1 MTLHRTVSSI
11 NRRRLLQGSSAAAAA
26 TLGLQIPGLSS
37 LVRQTASAQAACPA
51 EIVIGVIAPVTGSK
65 AEQGQQFTEGA
76 QVAVD
81 EINAAGGVNGSM
93 LRLEILD
100 DQGQPNEAVA
110 AAQKLVSNPDVFG
123 VIGPSSTASSSAAI
137 PVLERAQITAI
148 SPSASTPSL
157 VTDNSHF
164 YIMSLPL
171 SAYGPLVPQFAT
183 EKFGAKDIA
192 IIHVKDDWG
201 ENVTSIAKEW
211 SEANSL
217 PVVAE
222 ANYTQ
227 GDRDFKAQL
236 TSLLDPGPDALL
248 LNTHYTE
255 GALITRQ
262 ARELGYEG
270 PIVAQGTNVYPQ
282 FIELAEDA
290 AEGVVGWTDFLAS
303 LETEAVRHTVDKFQQ
318 AIGKEPLQYHVSTYD
333 AVKILTQA
341 LGQVGCDREALSTT
355 VAQTKDF
362 AGLVGPMSFNA
373 ERLPEKE
380 LFWVQVKDGQWAL
393 YEDA

>member
-1 MTLHRTVSSI
+1 MERTRNVVASST
-11 NRRRLLQGSSAAAAA
+11 RRRLLQGGGIAAA
-26 TLGLQIPGLSS
+26 TALGLRLPDL
-37 LVRQTASAQAACPA
+37 TALARQAACPA
-51 EIVIGVIAPVTGSK
+51 EIVIGVIAPVTGGK

-81 EINAAGGVNGSM
+81 EINAEGGINGSTV
-93 LRLEILD
+93 RLEILD

-110 AAQKLVSNPDVFG
+110 AAQRLVSNNDVFA

-137 PVLERAQITAI
+137 PVLERAQIVAI

-157 VTDNSHF
+157 VTDNQSF

-171 SAYGPLVPQFAT
+171 SAYGPLVPQFAA
-183 EKFGAKDIA
+183 ERFGAKDLAVIN
-192 IIHVKDDWG
+192 VKDDWG
-201 ENVTSIAKEW
+201 ENVTRIAKEW
-211 SEANSL
+211 AEANNV

-236 TSLLDPGPDALL
+236 TSMLGSEPDALI

-290 AEGVVGWTDFLAS
+290 AEGVVGWTDFLATLDS
-303 LETEAVRHTVDKFQQ
+303 EAVANTVEKFQQ

-333 AVKILTQA
+333 AVKILAQA
-341 LGQVGCDREALSTT
+341 LGQVGCDRAALSTA
-355 VAQTKDF
+355 VAGTKDF
-362 AGLVGPMSFNA
+362 PGLVGPMSFNA

-380 LFWVQVKDGQWAL
+380 LFWVEVKDGAWSLMAD
-393 YEDA
+393 E

>member
-1 MTLHRTVSSI
+1 MAHHRSLNSI
-11 NRRRLLQGSSAAAAA
+11 DRRRLLQGSSAAAAMA
-26 TLGLQIPGLSS
+26 LGLQIPGLSA
-37 LVRQTASAQAACPA
+37 LARQEAASCPA

-81 EINAAGGVNGSM
+81 EINAAGGVNGST
-93 LRLEILD
+93 LKLEILD
-100 DQGQPNEAVA
+100 DQGEPNQAVA
-110 AAQKLVSNPDVFG
+110 AAQKLAAEENVYA

-137 PVLERAQITAI
+137 PVLERATITAI

-157 VTDNSHF
+157 VTDNKHF

-171 SAYGPLVPQFAT
+171 STYGPLVPKFAA
-183 EKFGAKDIA
+183 EKFGAKDLA
-192 IIHVKDDWG
+192 VMHVKDDWG
-201 ENVTSIAKEW
+201 ENVTTIAKEW
-211 SEANSL
+211 SDTNGV
-217 PVVAE
+217 PIVAD
-222 ANYTQ
+222 ASYTQ
-227 GDRDFKAQL
+227 GDRDFKAQI
-236 TSLLDPGPDALL
+236 TSLLDKDPDALI

-262 ARELGYEG
+262 ARELGYDG

-303 LETEAVRHTVDKFQQ
+303 LDTEAVKQTVEKFQQ

-333 AVKILTQA
+333 AVKILAQA

-355 VAQTKDF
+355 VGQTKDF
-362 AGLVGPMSFNA
+362 PGLVGPMSFNA
-373 ERLPEKE
+373 DRLPEKE
-380 LFWVQVKDGQWAL
+380 LFWVEVKDGAWSL
-393 YEDA
+393 FPDA

>member
-1 MTLHRTVSSI
+1 MAHHRSLSSI
-11 NRRRLLQGSSAAAAA
+11 DRRRLLQGSGAAAMA
-26 TLGLQIPGLSS
+26 LGLQIPGFSALA
-37 LVRQTASAQAACPA
+37 RQEAASCPA

-81 EINAAGGVNGSM
+81 EINAAGGVNGST
-93 LRLEILD
+93 LKLEILD
-100 DQGQPNEAVA
+100 DQGEPNQAVA
-110 AAQKLVSNPDVFG
+110 AAQKLAAEENVYA

-137 PVLERAQITAI
+137 PVLERATITAI

-157 VTDNSHF
+157 VTDNTHF

-171 SAYGPLVPQFAT
+171 STYGPLVPKFAAD
-183 EKFGAKDIA
+183 KFGAKDLA
-192 IIHVKDDWG
+192 VIHVKDDWG
-201 ENVTSIAKEW
+201 ENVTTMAKEW
-211 SEANSL
+211 SDANSV
-217 PVVAE
+217 PIVAD
-222 ANYTQ
+222 ASYTQ
-227 GDRDFKAQL
+227 GDRDFKAQI
-236 TSLLDPGPDALL
+236 TSLLDKDPDALI

-262 ARELGYEG
+262 ARELGYDG

-303 LETEAVRHTVDKFQQ
+303 LDTEAVKQAVDKFQQ
-318 AIGKEPLQYHVSTYD
+318 AIGKEPLQYHISTYD
-333 AVKILTQA
+333 AVKILAQA

-355 VAQTKDF
+355 VGQTKDF
-362 AGLVGPMSFNA
+362 PGLVGPMSFNA
-373 ERLPEKE
+373 DRLPEKE
-380 LFWVQVKDGQWAL
+380 LFWVEVKDGEWTL
-393 YEDA
+393 FPDA

>member
-1 MTLHRTVSSI
+1 MEPTRIMTSI
-11 NRRRLLQGSSAAAAA
+11 DRRRLLQSGGAAAAL
-26 TLGLQIPGLSS
+26 TVGLRFPGMQALA
-37 LVRQTASAQAACPA
+37 RQASCPS

-81 EINAAGGVNGSM
+81 EINADGGINGSTV
-93 LRLEILD
+93 RLEILD

-110 AAQKLVSNPDVFG
+110 AAQKLASNGDVYA

-137 PVLERAQITAI
+137 PVLERAQLVAI

-157 VTDNSHF
+157 VTDNQYF

-171 SAYGPLVPQFAT
+171 SAYGPLVPQLAA
-183 EKFGAKDIA
+183 ERFGAQDLA

-201 ENVTSIAKEW
+201 ENVTTIAKEW
-211 SEANSL
+211 AEANSV

-236 TSLLDPGPDALL
+236 TALLDKDPDALI

-262 ARELGYEG
+262 ARELGYDG

-282 FIELAEDA
+282 FIELAEEA
-290 AEGVVGWTDFLAS
+290 AEGVVGWTDFLAT
-303 LETEAVRHTVDKFQQ
+303 LDTEAVAKTVEKFQQ

-333 AVKILTQA
+333 AVKILAQA
-341 LGQVGCDREALSTT
+341 IGQVGCDRSALSTA

-380 LFWVQVKDGQWAL
+380 LFWVEVKDGKWSLMA
-393 YEDA
+393 DG

>member
-1 MTLHRTVSSI
+1 MAHHRSLNSI
-11 NRRRLLQGSSAAAAA
+11 DRRRLLQGSSAAAAMA
-26 TLGLQIPGLSS
+26 LGLQIPGLSA
-37 LVRQTASAQAACPA
+37 LARQEAASCPA

-81 EINAAGGVNGSM
+81 EINAAGGVNGST
-93 LRLEILD
+93 LKLEILD
-100 DQGQPNEAVA
+100 DQGEPNQAVA
-110 AAQKLVSNPDVFG
+110 AAQKLAAEENVYA

-137 PVLERAQITAI
+137 PVLERATITAI

-157 VTDNSHF
+157 VTDNKHF

-171 SAYGPLVPQFAT
+171 SAYGPLVPQFAAD
-183 EKFGAKDIA
+183 KFGAKDLA
-192 IIHVKDDWG
+192 VMHVKDDWG
-201 ENVTSIAKEW
+201 ENVTTIAKEW
-211 SEANSL
+211 SDTNGV
-217 PVVAE
+217 PIVAD
-222 ANYTQ
+222 ASYTQ
-227 GDRDFKAQL
+227 GDRDFKAQI
-236 TSLLDPGPDALL
+236 TSLLDKDPDALI

-262 ARELGYEG
+262 ARELGYDG

-303 LETEAVRHTVDKFQQ
+303 LDTEAVKQTVDKFQQ

-333 AVKILTQA
+333 AVKILAQA

-355 VAQTKDF
+355 VGQTKDF
-362 AGLVGPMSFNA
+362 PGLVGPMSFNA
-373 ERLPEKE
+373 DRLPEKE
-380 LFWVQVKDGQWAL
+380 LFWVEVKDGAWSL
-393 YEDA
+393 FPDA

>member
-1 MTLHRTVSSI
+1 SVTTV
-11 NRRRLLQGSSAAAAA
+11 NRRRLLRGSSAAAAMA
-26 TLGLQIPGLSS
+26 LGLRVPGLA
-37 LVRQTASAQAACPA
+37 LARQDGAPAACPA

-76 QVAVD
+76 EVAVN
-81 EINAAGGVNGSM
+81 EINEAGGVNGS
-93 LRLEILD
+93 LFRLEILD
-100 DQGQPNEAVA
+100 DQGLPNEAVA
-110 AAQKLVSNPDVFG
+110 AAQKLVSNNDVFA

-137 PVLERAQITAI
+137 PVLERAQITTI

-157 VTDNSHF
+157 VTDNQHF

-171 SAYGPLVPQFAT
+171 SAYGPLVPQFAA
-183 EKFGAKDIA
+183 EKFGAEDLA

-211 SEANSL
+211 SDANGV
-217 PVVAE
+217 PIVAE

-236 TSLLDPGPDALL
+236 TAMLDKDPDALV

-303 LETEAVRHTVDKFQQ
+303 LDTEPVQQTVEKFQQ

-333 AVKILTQA
+333 AVKILAQT
-341 LGQVGCDREALSTT
+341 LSQVGCNREVLSTT
-355 VAQTKDF
+355 VGQTQDF
-362 AGLVGPMSFNA
+362 PGLVGPMSFNA

-380 LFWVQVKDGQWAL
+380 LFWVEVKDGQWAL
-393 YEDA
+393 FPDA

>member
-1 MTLHRTVSSI
+1 MTRHRTLTSI

-26 TLGLQIPGLSS
+26 TLGLQIPGLRS
-37 LVRQTASAQAACPA
+37 LVPQAAAQASCPA

-81 EINAAGGVNGSM
+81 EINAAGGVNGST

-110 AAQKLVSNPDVFG
+110 AAQKLASNPDVFA

-137 PVLERAQITAI
+137 PVLQRAQITAI

-157 VTDNSHF
+157 VTDNTHF

-183 EKFGAKDIA
+183 EEFGAQDIA

-211 SEANSL
+211 SEANNV

-236 TSLLDPGPDALL
+236 TALLDQDPDALV

-262 ARELGYEG
+262 ARELGYDG

-303 LETEAVRHTVDKFQQ
+303 LDTEAVRQTVDKFQQ

-333 AVKILTQA
+333 AVKILAQA

-373 ERLPEKE
+373 DRLPEKE

>member
-1 MTLHRTVSSI
+1 MTFHRTVSSI

-26 TLGLQIPGLSS
+26 SLGLQIPGLRS
-37 LVRQTASAQAACPA
+37 LARQSASAQASCPA

-81 EINAAGGVNGSM
+81 EINAAGGVNGSTF
-93 LRLEILD
+93 RLEILD

-110 AAQKLVSNPDVFG
+110 AAQKLVSNADVFG

-290 AEGVVGWTDFLAS
+290 AEGVVGWTDFLAT
-303 LETEAVRHTVDKFQQ
+303 LDTEAVRQTVDKFQQ

-333 AVKILTQA
+333 AVKILAQA
-341 LGQVGCDREALSTT
+341 LGQAGCDREALSTT

>member
-1 MTLHRTVSSI
+1 MKRTLNGVSPT
-11 NRRRLLQGSSAAAAA
+11 RRQLLQGGGVAAAMALGLRLPESSALA
-26 TLGLQIPGLSS
+26 
-37 LVRQTASAQAACPA
+37 RQAACPA
-51 EIVIGVIAPVTGSK
+51 EIVFGVIAPVTGSK

-81 EINAAGGVNGSM
+81 EINTAGGINGSTV
-93 LRLEILD
+93 RLEILD

-110 AAQKLVSNPDVFG
+110 AAQRLVSNTDVFA

-137 PVLERAQITAI
+137 PVLERAQIVAV

-157 VTDNSHF
+157 VTDNQSF

-171 SAYGPLVPQFAT
+171 SAYGPLVPQFAA
-183 EKFGAKDIA
+183 ERFGAQDLA
-192 IIHVKDDWG
+192 IINVKDDWG
-201 ENVTSIAKEW
+201 ENVTTIAKEW
-211 SEANSL
+211 SVANNV

-236 TSLLDPGPDALL
+236 TSMLDKDPDALL

-262 ARELGYEG
+262 ARELGYDG

-290 AEGVVGWTDFLAS
+290 AEGVVGWTDFLAT
-303 LETEAVRHTVDKFQQ
+303 LDTEAVTSTVEKFQK

-333 AVKILTQA
+333 AVKILAQA
-341 LGQVGCDREALSTT
+341 IGQVGCDRAALSTA
-355 VAQTKDF
+355 VGGTKDF
-362 AGLVGPMSFNA
+362 PGLVGPMSFNA

-380 LFWVQVKDGQWAL
+380 LFWVEVKDGAWSLIAD
-393 YEDA
+393 E

>member
-1 MTLHRTVSSI
+1 MSLHRRLTTV
-11 NRRRLLQGSSAAAAA
+11 NRRRLLQGGGAAAALA
-26 TLGLQIPGLSS
+26 MGLRAPGLA
-37 LVRQTASAQAACPA
+37 LARQGSAPAACPA

-65 AEQGQQFTEGA
+65 SEQGQQFTEGA

-81 EINAAGGVNGSM
+81 EINGAGGVNGST

-110 AAQKLVSNPDVFG
+110 AAQKLASDSNVFA

-137 PVLERAQITAI
+137 PVLERAQIIAI

-157 VTDNSHF
+157 VTDNEYF

-171 SAYGPLVPQFAT
+171 TSYGPLVPQFAA
-183 EKFGAKDIA
+183 EKFGAKDLA
-192 IIHVKDDWG
+192 VIHVKDDWG
-201 ENVTSIAKEW
+201 ENVTSITKEW
-211 SEANSL
+211 AETNSV

-222 ANYTQ
+222 ASYTQ

-236 TSLLDPGPDALL
+236 TSLLDKEPDALL

-262 ARELGYEG
+262 ARELGYDG
-270 PIVAQGTNVYPQ
+270 PMVAQGTNVYPQ

-303 LETEAVRHTVDKFQQ
+303 LDTDPVHQAVDKFQQ
-318 AIGKEPLQYHVSTYD
+318 AIGKEPLMYHVSTYD
-333 AVKILTQA
+333 AIKILAHA
-341 LGQVGCDREALSTT
+341 LGQVGCDREALTTT
-355 VAQTKDF
+355 VGQTKDF
-362 AGLVGPMSFNA
+362 PGLVGPMSFND
-373 ERLPEKE
+373 ERLPVKDI
-380 LFWVQVKDGQWAL
+380 FWVEVKDGQWTL
-393 YEDA
+393 YPDA